1 MQQRTDDQIRADIV
15 EHLRSAGLTLTVTV
29 ERGVLRLEGIV
40 TSEEERQAALDLAG
54 WVPGIQQL
62 VDDME
67 LREMDVDSPG
77 ALFLPLSSS
86 EEPDGITD
94 DPMLAASEGLA
105 YFPPTDPPVRL
116 RDDSDELEVASGFMS
131 TALDD
136 DELDS
141 EEDAERGERAGDAEL
156 VDRVLENLKEDA
168 RTTHLNLYITAFNGT
183 VVLTGTV
190 HDNLDS
196 DMAVEVAADT
206 PSVDE
211 VIDRTVLG
219 APAGLPAEERPLH
232 RQAQMAHVITPNASW
247 RATVI
252 SNRFKLDQM
261 RQAIKERVGHLER
274 DIRAYGEDQEQE
286 GAGSSHEADLATD
299 LTSAAELTAELN
311 AARNELARIEEAFE
325 RMETGV
331 YGICVDTGQLIE
343 AARLRAN
350 PLAIRTIEAQ
360 RRFEGQHMR

>member
-1 MQQRTDDQIRADIV
+1 MQQRTDEQIRADIV

-29 ERGVLRLEGIV
+29 ERGVLRLEGII
-40 TSEEERQAALDLAG
+40 TSEEEREAALDLAA
-54 WVPGIQQL
+54 WVPGIEQV

-67 LREMDVDSPG
+67 LRELDIDSPG
-77 ALFLPLSSS
+77 ALFLPLA
-86 EEPDGITD
+86 EIDEDDGFTD
-94 DPMLAASEGLA
+94 DPMAAAAEGLP
-105 YFPPTDPPVRL
+105 YFPPTDPPVRM
-116 RDDSDELEVASGFMS
+116 RRESDELEVASGFMS

-136 DELDS
+136 DEPGVQ
-141 EEDAERGERAGDAEL
+141 EEQDIGVPGGDEAL
-156 VDRVLENLKEDA
+156 VERVLENLKEDA
-168 RTTHLNLYITAFNGT
+168 RTTHLNLYVSVFNGV

-190 HDNLDS
+190 QDNLDS
-196 DMAVEVAADT
+196 DSAVEVAGDT
-206 PSVDE
+206 PGVED

-219 APAGLPAEERPLH
+219 TPADLPVQERPTH
-232 RQAQMAHVITPNASW
+232 RRAQMAHVVTPNASW

-252 SNRFKLDQM
+252 SNRFKLEQM
-261 RQAIKERVGHLER
+261 REETEERIRHLER

-311 AARNELARIEEAFE
+311 AARDELAKIGEAFE
-325 RMETGV
+325 RMENGT

-350 PLAIRTIEAQ
+350 PLAIRTVEAQ
-360 RRFEGQHMR
+360 RRFETQNIR